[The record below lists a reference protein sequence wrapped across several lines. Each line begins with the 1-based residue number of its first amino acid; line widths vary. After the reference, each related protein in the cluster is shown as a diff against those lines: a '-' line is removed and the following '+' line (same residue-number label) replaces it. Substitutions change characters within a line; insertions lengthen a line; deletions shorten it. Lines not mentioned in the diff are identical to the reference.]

1 MPLRAGIV
9 APRPSASRRLETAG
23 IPEAYRGAMT
33 EFRPDGDQ
41 ETVRWSGPAP
51 DPPRSR
57 SAPEPPSDGPGGGS
71 PSRLWVGVALTVVAV
86 VVVAVVVV
94 WSGLLG
100 QGGGASASPA
110 PSVAVVLP
118 TTDVESTPSVA
129 PSVVPSALPLPS
141 TAVGPGPS
149 PRPVTAPTSPGLI
162 AVVSDEGVLST
173 MDDGG
178 GSRVSYPAP
187 GAVLGFPAW
196 SPDGSQIAVI
206 GAGANDTS
214 IYVFDVP
221 GAGATTPGATSSAK
235 PIVGPDPVVIYRS
248 RDRAPFY
255 LYWTPD
261 GRKVG
266 FLATEAVGLGL
277 RIAPADGSAP
287 LDGSG
292 PAALIRQGSPLY
304 FDWIDAKRLLLH
316 VDVGSNAFTG
326 EVGLDGKSIKPALK
340 GSGIFRSAIVS
351 HDGHDLAYVR
361 SETDGS
367 EKLVVA
373 SRDGSASHETA
384 VFGPAAFAFDPAG
397 DGLASVASKVPV
409 DPGVTFPFGPL
420 RLTDP
425 RTGKVRTLLEGPV
438 VAFFWSPDGRTIAA
452 IVPSHPGDLPGPGGT
467 ADIPAGTGVP
477 SSSPGAVPPVAGVTG
492 RLAFVDVATGVERP
506 EQVVQLNS
514 TFVNQL
520 LPYFDQYALSHRL
533 WSPDSASILLPLV
546 DAAGRNQLVAI
557 PAAGSDARPVAG
569 GANGFWS
576 P

>member
-1 MPLRAGIV
+1 MAEL
-9 APRPSASRRLETAG
+9 
-23 IPEAYRGAMT
+23 
-33 EFRPDGDQ
+33 RPDGEQ
-41 ETVRWSGPAP
+41 EPVQWSGPAP
-51 DPPRSR
+51 YPPD
-57 SAPEPPSDGPGGGS
+57 DGTGGGS
-71 PSRLWVGVALTVVAV
+71 RSRLWVGVALSIVAV
-86 VVVAVVVV
+86 VVVSVVVV

-100 QGGGASASPA
+100 QGGGAAASPA
-110 PSVAVVLP
+110 PSAAVVLP
-118 TTDVESTPSVA
+118 STVVVV
-129 PSVVPSALPLPS
+129 PSVVPSASPLPS
-141 TAVGPGPS
+141 TAFSPS
-149 PRPVTAPTSPGLI
+149 ASPPPATAPTSPGLI
-162 AVVSDEGVLST
+162 AVVSDLGVLST

-187 GAVLGFPAW
+187 GPVLGFPAW

-206 GAGANDTS
+206 GAGASDTS

-221 GAGATTPGATSSAK
+221 GAGATTPGATSTAK
-235 PIVGPDPVVIYRS
+235 PAVGPDPVVIYRS

-255 LYWTPD
+255 LYWKPD
-261 GRKVG
+261 GRQVA

-292 PAALIRQGSPLY
+292 PAALIRQGAPLY
-304 FDWIDAKRLLLH
+304 FDWINAKRLLLH

-326 EVGLDGKSIKPALK
+326 EVGLDGKPIKPALK
-340 GSGIFRSAIVS
+340 GSGIFRSAVVS
-351 HDGHDLAYVR
+351 HDGHDLAYVS
-361 SETDGS
+361 SESDGS

-373 SRDGSASHETA
+373 SRDGSASHEMA

-397 DGLASVASKVPV
+397 GGLASVASNEPV
-409 DPGVTFPFGPL
+409 DPGATFPFGPL

-425 RTGKVRTLLEGPV
+425 RTGKVRTLLDGPA

-452 IVPSHPGDLPGPGGT
+452 IVPSHPGDTPGPAGT
-467 ADIPAGTGVP
+467 ADIPADAVVP
-477 SSSPGAVPPVAGVTG
+477 GSSPGTVPPVAGVTG

-546 DAAGRNQLVAI
+546 DAAGRNELVAI
-557 PAAGSDARPVAG
+557 SAAGSAARPVTT